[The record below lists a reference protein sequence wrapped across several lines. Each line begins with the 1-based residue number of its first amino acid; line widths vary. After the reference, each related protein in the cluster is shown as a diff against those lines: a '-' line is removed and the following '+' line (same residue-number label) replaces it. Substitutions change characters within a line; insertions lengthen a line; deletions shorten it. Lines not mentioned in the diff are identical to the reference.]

1 MRAGPFGQG
10 APSLTGEEPPRFVPD
25 FQLEKTEDSFVFKA
39 NLLGIK
45 ENEVDIAVAG
55 DRLTISGHLYDPRA
69 CSYSGF
75 TRAFTLPDGSR
86 GAKQVRAALDGGVLT
101 VTFSNMPGDDPL
113 ERWEGEGG
121 VVR

>member
-1 MRAGPFGQG
+1 MRADPFGLG
-10 APSLTGEEPPRFVPD
+10 APSLTGDEPPRFVPD

-45 ENEVDIAVAG
+45 DNEVDIAVAG

-75 TRAFTLPDGSR
+75 TRAFTLPEGSS
-86 GAKQVRAALDGGVLT
+86 GDKQIRAALDGGVLT
-101 VTFSNMPGDDPL
+101 VTFSTAPGDDPL
-113 ERWEGEGG
+113 ERWESEGG